1 MDSLY
6 FRIQLQLRFIEIY
19 GLERRKIVKWWARR
33 RQWVESSRVFRKNIS
48 LRHKLFLKMFKAKGL
63 LVWSLLGERTREE
76 AEVERTCLSNYGKCY
91 FYFFILCST
100 RAALLLFHIYF
111 IKHRFVCLLRQYR
124 FRTFYCSI
132 IFPFSSKLPL
142 LFYAKGNF
150 LYLFSILFQPSMLS
164 PRFVWWKVE
173 KKHQS

>member
-1 MDSLY
+1 M
-6 FRIQLQLRFIEIY
+6 
-19 GLERRKIVKWWARR
+19 
-33 RQWVESSRVFRKNIS
+33 
-48 LRHKLFLKMFKAKGL
+48 
-63 LVWSLLGERTREE
+63 
-76 AEVERTCLSNYGKCY
+76 ERTCLSNYGKRY

-150 LYLFSILFQPSMLS
+150 LYLFSILFQLSCFLSVSFDGKSKRNIKVSYVTSNLPCSRLMLVIS
-164 PRFVWWKVE
+164 KRINIFHSSLHATNNEFLSLLRCENP
-173 KKHQS
+173 